1 MRKTLLNLI
10 PCFVCLLVFVTFLR
24 AQQRCGSMEV
34 LANTL
39 KNNPTLK
46 AKFEAQSRSLKQEIL
61 NRKFRA
67 QQLRT
72 EATTIYIPIVFH
84 IVLQDQSLVT
94 DAQIQAQVD
103 QLNLDYGG
111 TNADSTKIPPFFK
124 PFYAKTNIQFRLAQR
139 NPNNES
145 STGIERIVSNRTP
158 FGLNDSRVKYT
169 STGGADAWDNSRF
182 FNVWITDLQAPYLGY
197 STFPNGSSAAEDGVV
212 IKYTT
217 LPGNIGA
224 YSKGRTLV
232 HEAGHFF
239 NLLHIWGDDV
249 GCNGTDEIDDTPNQG
264 DYTSGCPSVT
274 NKYDACS
281 GNTTNGVMYENF
293 MDYTDDACMVMFT
306 LDQKARMETTMSL
319 YRASLM
325 TSNGA
330 DPVVAYNLDAAAKS
344 INTPLQRL
352 CTPTFTP
359 VITLRN
365 RGAQTLTAVTIQAQ
379 IDNGAVFTTNWTG
392 SLASLQETNVTLNQF
407 TVPGEGVHTLNVVI
421 SQANGTTDENTSN
434 DAITLTFQYN
444 SPLSPP
450 VTQGFE
456 GTAFPPAG
464 WDIINADQGI
474 GWERATGVGKTGN
487 AAAVLRNFDYVAN
500 GRRDYLRL
508 PVVSITNADSAF
520 MTFQVAAAVVTDPKT
535 TSNPFDTLEVLVS
548 KDCGATYTSLYR
560 KAGSDLITHK
570 EAISTS
576 FKPTADEWRKDS
588 VNLTP
593 YINAGQILLAF
604 NNITQHENN
613 IYLDDINVYS
623 VAINPLLK
631 TKGFMITPNPTT
643 DRINVQFFPNAA
655 FVKGINIFSTTG
667 QRIASLVINGSGSTS
682 YSFDMSKYATGV
694 YMVQVVLGD
703 KVITQKVIKR

>member
-1 MRKTLLNLI
+1 
-10 PCFVCLLVFVTFLR
+10 
-24 AQQRCGSMEV
+24 MEV
-34 LANTL
+34 LKNTL
-39 KNNPTLK
+39 KNNPSLK
-46 AKFEAQSRSLKQEIL
+46 SKFEAQALRIKQEML
-61 NRKFRA
+61 TRKLLG

-84 IVLQDQSLVT
+84 IVLQDQNLVT
-94 DAQIQAQVD
+94 DAQIQAQID
-103 QLNLDYGG
+103 QLNMDYGG
-111 TNADSTKIPPFFK
+111 LNADSTKIPSFFK
-124 PFYAKTNIQFRLAQR
+124 PLYAKTNIQFRLAQR
-139 NPNNES
+139 NPNNET
-145 STGIERIVSNRTP
+145 STGIDRVITTTAN
-158 FGLNDSRVKYT
+158 FGLNDARVKYT

-182 FNVWITDLQAPYLGY
+182 FNVWITDLQQPYLGY
-197 STFPNGSSAAEDGVV
+197 ATFPNGSSAAEDGIV

-217 LPGNIGA
+217 LPGGIYPYN
-224 YSKGRTLV
+224 KGRTLV
-232 HEAGHFF
+232 HESGHFF

-249 GCNGTDEIDDTPNQG
+249 GCNGSDEIDDTPNQG
-264 DYTSGCPSVT
+264 NYTSGCPSDL
-274 NKYDACS
+274 NRYDACS

-330 DPVVAYNLDAAAKS
+330 DPVVAFNLDAAAKS

-365 RGAQTLTAVTIQAQ
+365 RGAQTLTAVTIQAR
-379 IDNGAVFTTNWTG
+379 IDNGTVSTTNWTG

-407 TVPGEGVHTLNVVI
+407 TVTTEGVHTLNVVI
-421 SQANGTTDENTSN
+421 SQANGTPDENTSN
-434 DAITLTFQYN
+434 DAITLTFLYN
-444 SPLSPP
+444 TPLSPP

-464 WDIINADQGI
+464 WDIINADLGI
-474 GWERATGVGKTGN
+474 GWEEATGVGKTGN
-487 AAAVLRNFDYVAN
+487 AAAVIRNFDYVAN

-520 MTFQVAAAVVTDPKT
+520 MAFQVAAAVVTDPKT
-535 TSNPFDTLEVLVS
+535 TGNPFDTLEVLVS

-560 KAGSDLITHK
+560 KAGSDLITHS
-570 EAISTS
+570 ETISTS
-576 FKPTADEWRKDS
+576 FKPTAGEWRKDS

-593 YINAGQILLAF
+593 YINGGQILLAF
-604 NNITQHENN
+604 NNITEHENN

-623 VAINPLLK
+623 VSLNPLLK

-655 FVKGINIFSTTG
+655 FVKGINIFTTTG
-667 QRIASLVINGSGSTS
+667 QRVASLVINGSGSTS
-682 YSFDMSKYATGV
+682 YGFDMSKYATGV
-694 YMVQVVLGD
+694 YVVQVVLGD